1 MATASKKTPATTKA
15 TASATTKTATKKVG
29 TKPAVTKTTA
39 KETAST
45 TVKKTV
51 SKVAEKKPTAAKTT
65 SAEVKPVKKA
75 AAKETVAKES
85 KPSVTPQQR
94 YHMIATAA
102 YYLAQKRGFAV
113 GYAVQDWITAENQ
126 IDSQLK
132 S

>member
-1 MATASKKTPATTKA
+1 MATASKKTPATTKT
-15 TASATTKTATKKVG
+15 TASATTKATTKKVAA
-29 TKPAVTKTTA
+29 KPAVTKTTA
-39 KETAST
+39 KETTAT
-45 TVKKTV
+45 TAKKAV
-51 SKVAEKKPTAAKTT
+51 AKVTEKKPTAAKTA
-65 SAEVKPVKKA
+65 SAEPKPVKKA
-75 AAKETVAKES
+75 VVKDTVAKDS

-113 GYAVQDWITAENQ
+113 GYAVQDWVTAENQ